1 MSPWQIL
8 GPTPELCIRCPPS
21 PIIWVGRFLSLG
33 SSEAAVS
40 LISLH
45 ASALPAEHLDIFGL
59 ALQNVRF
66 GFGGPRMRGLLI
78 VVCTDPGL

>member
-1 MSPWQIL
+1 M
-8 GPTPELCIRCPPS
+8 
-21 PIIWVGRFLSLG
+21 
-33 SSEAAVS
+33 S